1 MFDISLSQYISP
13 ISLFFDTFGIFLV
26 VVGGVLAVIEWLQV
40 QITHL
45 GSREKRKTQT
55 QDLRVHFSQKLVLG
69 LEFFLA
75 GDIIRLIATPTTD
88 VLIRVGAI
96 IVIRTVLAYFLSR
109 EIKELRGGK

>member
-1 MFDISLSQYISP
+1 M
-13 ISLFFDTFGIFLV
+13 
-26 VVGGVLAVIEWLQV
+26 LAVIEWLQV

-109 EIKELRGGK
+109 EIRELRGGK

>member
-1 MFDISLSQYISP
+1 MFDFTLSQFVSP
-13 ISLFFDTFGIFLV
+13 VSLTFDAVGIFLV
-26 VVGGVLAVIEWLQV
+26 VLGGLIAIIEWLHS
-40 QITHL
+40 QIIHMQN
-45 GSREKRKTQT
+45 REKRKQQV

-75 GDIIRLIATPTTD
+75 GDIIRLIVTPTTD

-109 EIKELRGGK
+109 EIKELKGK